1 MAVGYVR
8 VSTEEQA
15 VSGLGLEA
23 QRSAI
28 TSEAARRG
36 YELAG
41 IYQDAG
47 VSGGVRPSRRAGLQ
61 AALATIRD
69 GDASALIAAKVDRLS
84 RSSFDFLDL
93 MRQAQAEGWALI
105 AVDAPVDLTTPAGEA
120 MVSMQ
125 AVFAQLERRLIS
137 ERTRAAL
144 AVAKA
149 RGVRLGRPPLL
160 PNDVA
165 IYVAELREGGLTYEE
180 IAARLNAEQVPTP
193 TGGRWWSRQAAW
205 RTAARGQRLL
215 AQRLKAAMTATTG
228 RRDSLECR
236 PTARPS

>member
-1 MAVGYVR
+1 AKVSESTTSPVAVGYVR

-36 YELAG
+36 FELAG

-61 AALATIRD
+61 TALAAIRH

-93 MRQAQAEGWALI
+93 MRQAQA
-105 AVDAPVDLTTPAGEA
+105 
-120 MVSMQ
+120 
-125 AVFAQLERRLIS
+125 
-137 ERTRAAL
+137 
-144 AVAKA
+144 
-149 RGVRLGRPPLL
+149 
-160 PNDVA
+160 
-165 IYVAELREGGLTYEE
+165 
-180 IAARLNAEQVPTP
+180 
-193 TGGRWWSRQAAW
+193 
-205 RTAARGQRLL
+205 
-215 AQRLKAAMTATTG
+215 
-228 RRDSLECR
+228 
-236 PTARPS
+236 

>member
-1 MAVGYVR
+1 MDESPPPVAVGYIR

-23 QRSAI
+23 QRNAI

-47 VSGGVRPSRRAGLQ
+47 VSGGVPPSRRAGLQ

-69 GDASALIAAKVDRLS
+69 GDPSALIAAKVDRLS

-93 MRQAQAEGWALI
+93 MRQAQAEKWSLI
-105 AVDAPVDLTTPAGEA
+105 AVDAPIDLTTPAGEA

-160 PNDVA
+160 PNDVVV
-165 IYVAELREGGLTYEE
+165 YVVELRDRGLTHEQV
-180 IAARLNAEQVPTP
+180 AAHLNAEQVPAP
-193 TGGRWWSRQAAW
+193 TGGVWSRQAAW
-205 RTAARGQRLL
+205 RTALRGNRL
-215 AQRLKAAMTATTG
+215 
-228 RRDSLECR
+228 
-236 PTARPS
+236 RPSTV